1 MGLGPRAQHDGV
13 TLLPAAQPCL
23 CSLKCAGKGF
33 WHPLDPLTADEV
45 TAAAGACKEKAAS
58 LSLPALRFNAITL
71 REPAKRALLAWQKAG
86 SPEDGAPPR
95 EAFCVLQ
102 TPGCGEQRRGA
113 CRAMGAH
120 ASTAPSNLPGL
131 SAPLPWRSHRPRRHW
146 LPCPQ
151 WRRSCC

>member
-13 TLLPAAQPCL
+13 TLLPAAPPRL
-23 CSLKCAGKGF
+23 CPLKCAGKGF

-45 TAAAGACKEKAAS
+45 AAAAGACKEKATS
-58 LSLPALRFNAITL
+58 LGLPALRFNAITL

-102 TPGCGEQRRGA
+102 TPGCGERRG
-113 CRAMGAH
+113 RPH
-120 ASTAPSNLPGL
+120 ASTALGACPLQPASPALAKPT
-131 SAPLPWRSHRPRRHW
+131 SPLP
-146 LPCPQ
+146 LAVCLQ